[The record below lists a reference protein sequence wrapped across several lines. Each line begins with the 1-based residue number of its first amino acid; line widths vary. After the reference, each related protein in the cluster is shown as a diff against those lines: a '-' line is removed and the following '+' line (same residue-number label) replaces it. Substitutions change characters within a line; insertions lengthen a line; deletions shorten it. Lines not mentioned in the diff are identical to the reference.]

1 MTCSISSH
9 PTNSFRALLLGMLSL
24 LTLSAQQASGQLIFC
39 NRTASSLTNAVGVL
53 QDTTSSTVGWIN
65 LSPGECRVIVNSTL
79 QRFYLYAASPSDRV
93 ELESNGLEPK
103 ILCTSPEVF
112 TITGHSGAESCSARG
127 LDSHTFQLIQGIGI
141 GTAHTLSLSLGGR
154 GGLLATITSNSG
166 GSESKPQS
174 TVSGQPT
181 ALRLPLDR
189 GIKTVLGRIEQL
201 VPEEID
207 NLAEWVP
214 VTDRLVV
221 RYKIWR
227 DPIRVSFRGDQVA
240 SGSLRLYYRAQAGM
254 RLADRREGR
263 PAVMTIGSCGMDT
276 PRIIDVSFV
285 MNLVGD
291 HYVPKTRLDPLE
303 FINPCRPTAFKVDIS
318 GRIRKELQ
326 AEFEEFARTMDE
338 RLSHQS
344 LN

>member
-1 MTCSISSH
+1 
-9 PTNSFRALLLGMLSL
+9 
-24 LTLSAQQASGQLIFC
+24 
-39 NRTASSLTNAVGVL
+39 
-53 QDTTSSTVGWIN
+53 
-65 LSPGECRVIVNSTL
+65 
-79 QRFYLYAASPSDRV
+79 
-93 ELESNGLEPK
+93 
-103 ILCTSPEVF
+103 
-112 TITGHSGAESCSARG
+112 
-127 LDSHTFQLIQGIGI
+127 
-141 GTAHTLSLSLGGR
+141 LGGR

-166 GSESKPQS
+166 GSESKPKS

-181 ALRLPLDR
+181 VLRLPLNS

-254 RLADRREGR
+254 RIADRREGR

-276 PRIIDVSFV
+276 PRIIDVNFV
-285 MNLVGD
+285 TGLNLVGD
-291 HYVPKTRLDPLE
+291 RYVPKTRLDPLE

-326 AEFEEFARTMDE
+326 AEFEEFARAMDE
-338 RLSHQS
+338 SLSNNQ
-344 LN
+344 LRVF